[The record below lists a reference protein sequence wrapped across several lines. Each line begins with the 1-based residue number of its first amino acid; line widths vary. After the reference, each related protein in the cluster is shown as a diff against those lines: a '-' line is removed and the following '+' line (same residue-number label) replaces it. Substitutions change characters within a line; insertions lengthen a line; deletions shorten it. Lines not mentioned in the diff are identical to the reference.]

1 MSHKMAALERFFV
14 KLQKTPLLIADK
26 GAVSGLRWFLAT
38 ENPWK
43 LIKNAFYFILKPRFA
58 LKTFKYLSWL
68 FGHAEQ
74 TVWLERL
81 R

>member
-14 KLQKTPLLIADK
+14 KLLKTPLLIADK

-43 LIKNAFYFILKPRFA
+43 LTKNAFYFILKPRFA
-58 LKTFKYLSWL
+58 LKYLSWL